1 MDTKRSVSVVTVATY
16 RHRPVAEAEIVRLR
30 ALLGPERTQ
39 MARLLTTGIQVVDEL
54 TEMLLPSLAVT
65 ASSAGVHA
73 AMQARLTRALGHTFL
88 QEVDRRLAGS
98 GAGIIVLT
106 EADTASDLRVS
117 LADKADHL
125 LGRALRPPEQ
135 LLLRRRS

>member
-1 MDTKRSVSVVTVATY
+1 MKTSDLIDLLAQDEHAGRSGRWVLFGAMAVGFA
-16 RHRPVAEAEIVRLR
+16 I
-30 ALLGPERTQ
+30 AL
-39 MARLLTTGIQVVDEL
+39 AL

-73 AMQARLTRALGHTFL
+73 AMEARLTRALGHTFL
-88 QEVDRRLAGS
+88 QEVDRRLAAS